1 MIGFIPLRFDR
12 SPWLCYSKE
21 NHFMEAIMAIKMD
34 PSDLVSFRELLI
46 ANSIQLDTITQ
57 MLIDKEIFTSD
68 EFYARLKQIQIE
80 YMSRQ

>member
-1 MIGFIPLRFDR
+1 
-12 SPWLCYSKE
+12 
-21 NHFMEAIMAIKMD
+21 MAIKMD